1 MTVSVAGTVF
11 RSAFIG
17 EVVDMPNPFL
27 YVVRDSR
34 TGQYLTVQDAE
45 VFWFAIA

>member
-11 RSAFIG
+11 RPAFIG
-17 EVVDMPNPFL
+17 EVVDMPNSTL
-27 YVVRDSR
+27 YVVRDTR
-34 TGQYLTVQDAE
+34 TGQYMTVQDCE